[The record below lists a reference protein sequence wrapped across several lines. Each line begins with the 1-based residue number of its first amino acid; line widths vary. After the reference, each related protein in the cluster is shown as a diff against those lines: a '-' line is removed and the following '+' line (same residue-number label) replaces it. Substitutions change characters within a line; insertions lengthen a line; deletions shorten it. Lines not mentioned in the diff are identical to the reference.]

1 MFDCVDTMQSQ
12 STKEQAMKTIS
23 IEYTEIKYPNIYAR
37 GVVAIHTVMKR
48 GVIYTINERANGK
61 MDKPRVAFNG

>member
-1 MFDCVDTMQSQ
+1 
-12 STKEQAMKTIS
+12 MKTIS